1 MNLEIGQIVCSR
13 AGHDNGW
20 FYAVVSFDGK
30 FAYICDGRYRPLE
43 HPKKKNPLHL
53 APTTMSL
60 PKSSMETNHELRKS
74 LARFNKAK

>member
-13 AGHDNGW
+13 AGHDNGS
-20 FYAVVSFDGK
+20 FYAVVGIEGK

-43 HPKKKNPLHL
+43 HPKKKNFLHL

-74 LARFNKAK
+74 LAGFKNAR